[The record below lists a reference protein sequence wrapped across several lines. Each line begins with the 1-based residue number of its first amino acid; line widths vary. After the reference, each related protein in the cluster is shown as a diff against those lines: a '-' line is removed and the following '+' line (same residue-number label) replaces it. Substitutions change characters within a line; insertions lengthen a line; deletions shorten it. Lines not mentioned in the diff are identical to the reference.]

1 MNNKSIYLVATYI
14 MKPKDHVN
22 TSKKGWMDDPAN
34 LRYDEKVEITRGI
47 KNRDRASANVIL
59 DLGQLKIERNN
70 FQTGRSFDEI
80 FRYYFTNYNKYLI
93 PVMGQLNPEYLDNLA
108 REIEQELASIPTEST
123 ESTATEVQYEEVEA
137 K

>member
-1 MNNKSIYLVATYI
+1 MNNKNIYLVATYI

-22 TSKKGWMDDPAN
+22 TSKKGWKDDPAN

-47 KNRDRASANVIL
+47 KNRDQASANVIL
-59 DLGQLKIERNN
+59 DLVELKIKRNN
-70 FQTGRSFDEI
+70 FQTDRTVDEV
-80 FRYYFTNYNKYLI
+80 FRYYFNNYNKYLI
-93 PVMGQLNPEYLDNLA
+93 PVMGQLHPEYLDNLA
-108 REIEQELASIPTEST
+108 REIEQELSSIPT